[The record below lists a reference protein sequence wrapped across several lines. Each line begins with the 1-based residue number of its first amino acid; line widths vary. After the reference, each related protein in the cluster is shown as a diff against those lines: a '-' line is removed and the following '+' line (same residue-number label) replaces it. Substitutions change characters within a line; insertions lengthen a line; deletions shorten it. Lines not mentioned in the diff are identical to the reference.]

1 MCIVIGKYF
10 KKLGWIAIKNRD
22 RNYVP
27 EISFRRKTKDG
38 VEIMYFWDDITW
50 YSEGFNSAGVG
61 VLGASLMVLDD
72 EKEIKSRTKE
82 HSKDGKRI
90 RKALQYPDVKAV
102 AMSLIKDKL
111 TGNTLVFDKD
121 NMYLIESAYN
131 KGEYHSVIKEIPH
144 DQTIVRTNHG
154 VWLPWAGYQRDEKKK
169 NEWLSRISSE
179 SRRLIAMQV
188 ANDAQDPEEIM
199 DNLVKNYT
207 NNGQLNALR
216 TSGDKKKMRTTS
228 QIMIIPQEK
237 TMYVRPV
244 QSHLNFD
251 FWKMN
256 DPKQQTWVEILSN
269 RILYSHIKGHP
280 EMDPPFAHLDHS
292 TD

>member
-1 MCIVIGKYF
+1 
-10 KKLGWIAIKNRD
+10 
-22 RNYVP
+22 
-27 EISFRRKTKDG
+27 
-38 VEIMYFWDDITW
+38 
-50 YSEGFNSAGVG
+50 
-61 VLGASLMVLDD
+61 
-72 EKEIKSRTKE
+72 
-82 HSKDGKRI
+82 
-90 RKALQYPDVKAV
+90 
-102 AMSLIKDKL
+102 
-111 TGNTLVFDKD
+111 
-121 NMYLIESAYN
+121 MYLIESAYN

-256 DPKQQTWVEILSN
+256 YPKQQTWVEILSN

-292 TD
+292 TN